1 MNVRDKNLD
10 LIRAAALLLVIA
22 THFLDN
28 TGLYEA
34 YIEWPA
40 RLTAGAIRQISVCSV
55 ALFLMLTGYLHD
67 GRRLSPRYYL
77 GYLRIYETYLLC
89 CALTF
94 LIRRTVQHEPT
105 GLAYM
110 VGSTINF
117 YGCYYAWYLMM
128 YTGLFL
134 MIPFLNLAFD
144 GLDGKRAHLAL
155 LASFFALSILPSI
168 LNNHVQLWSVWWK
181 DLFPITYYY
190 TGLFLRRYR
199 PRIPA
204 RRAALGLLLM
214 LALFLAIERLRFGR
228 TDDWVIGFSWFDRY
242 ETCFLSIAVFVWLL
256 NVRLDGAP
264 GFLLRLTEKV
274 SALSLSAYLMS
285 GIVDQIVYPMFKRA
299 YPVTERT
306 LLLLLPMVLLV
317 SAASLLLAQLVAW
330 AYKPLDRIVRGW
342 LLRRFP
348 ALRSDG

>member
-1 MNVRDKNLD
+1 MKERDRNLD
-10 LIRAAALLLVIA
+10 LIRTTALLLVIV

-34 YIEWPA
+34 YIEWPV
-40 RLTAGAIRQISVCSV
+40 RLAAGTIRQISVCSV
-55 ALFLMLTGYLHD
+55 ALFLILTGYLHD

-94 LIRRTVQHEPT
+94 LIRRTVQHQPT
-105 GLAYM
+105 DLAYM
-110 VGSTINF
+110 VGSTVNF

-144 GLDGKRAHLAL
+144 GLETKRQQLVL
-155 LASFFALSILPSI
+155 IASFFALSILPSI
-168 LNNHVQLWSVWWK
+168 LNNRIQLWSVWWK

-190 TGLFLRRYR
+190 TGIFLRRYR
-199 PRIPA
+199 PRVPA
-204 RRAALGLLLM
+204 RRAALVLLLM
-214 LALFLAIERLRFGR
+214 LAAFLILERLRFGR
-228 TDDWVIGFSWFDRY
+228 TEDWVIGFSWYDRY
-242 ETCFLSIAVFVWLL
+242 ETYFLSVALFVLLL
-256 NVRLDGAP
+256 NVRLDDVP
-264 GFLLRLTEKV
+264 GFLLRATEKISV
-274 SALSLSAYLMS
+274 LSLAAYLMS
-285 GIVDQIVYPMFKRA
+285 GIVDLTVYPMLKQA
-299 YPVTERT
+299 WPVTGRT
-306 LLLLLPMVLLV
+306 ILLLLPTALFV

-330 AYKPLDRIVRGW
+330 AYKPVDRLVRGW

-348 ALRSDG
+348 ALRADG